1 MVNTTCNC
9 LDCIKKSTVFT
20 NLSKEEL
27 KLFNEHRYDARYYA
41 GEIIFKQGTA
51 MTHLM
56 SFTSG
61 LAKVYIEGFNNR
73 NIILK
78 LIKPGEFV
86 GGPGLYTD
94 FKHHFTVRAV
104 EDSKACFIEMGVFK
118 KVMNENPDFAVDAH
132 KNSNLDTLNNF
143 QKFISLTQKQMPG
156 RVADA
161 LLYLLNDIYQENPF
175 KMTLTRQELAD
186 MTALSKESAIRILK
200 QFKDDKII
208 RVNGDSIDVLNVA
221 ALNEISRIG

>member
-1 MVNTTCNC
+1 MVNNSCNC
-9 LDCIKKSTVFT
+9 LVCVKKSPVFRY
-20 NLSKEEL
+20 LSEEEL
-27 KLFNEHRYDARYYA
+27 KLINDSRYDARYFA

-61 LAKVYIEGFNNR
+61 MAKVYIEGYNNR

-78 LIKPGEFV
+78 IIGPGEFV

-94 FKHHFTVRAV
+94 YKHHFTVRAI
-104 EDSKACFIEMGVFK
+104 EDCSACFIDIQVFNQI
-118 KVMNENPDFAVDAH
+118 VNANPNFASDIY
-132 KNSNLDTLNNF
+132 KDSNLNTLNNF
-143 QKFISLTQKQMPG
+143 QKFISLTQKQMSG

-161 LLYLLNDIYQENPF
+161 LLYLHLEIYKVNPF
-175 KMTLTRQELAD
+175 KMSISRQELAD

-200 QFKDDKII
+200 QFKDDRII
-208 RVNGDSIDVLNVA
+208 HINNDFIEILNMPALQEVSRVG
-221 ALNEISRIG
+221 

>member
-1 MVNTTCNC
+1 MLNSSCNC
-9 LDCIKKSTVFT
+9 LACIKKSPVFRHL
-20 NLSKEEL
+20 NEAEL
-27 KLFNEHRYDARYYA
+27 ALINDTRYDAKYYA

-61 LAKVYIEGFNNR
+61 MAKVYIEGYNNR

-78 LIKPGEFV
+78 LIGPGEFV
-86 GGPGLYTD
+86 VGPGIYTD
-94 FKHHFTVRAV
+94 YKHHFTVRAI
-104 EDSKACFIEMGVFK
+104 EDCSACFIDVQIF
-118 KVMNENPDFAVDAH
+118 NQII
-132 KNSNLDTLNNF
+132 NSNPNFANDIYKNTNLNTLNNF
-143 QKFISLTQKQMPG
+143 QKFVSLTQKQMSG

-161 LLYLLNDIYQENPF
+161 LLYLHHEIYKINPF
-175 KMTLTRQELAD
+175 KMTISRQELAD

-208 RVNGDSIDVLNVA
+208 QIDNDFIEILDLPGLQEVSRVG
-221 ALNEISRIG
+221 

>member
-1 MVNTTCNC
+1 MVNASCNC
-9 LDCIKKSTVFT
+9 LDCIKKSSVFAHLT
-20 NLSKEEL
+20 LEEL
-27 KLFNEHRYDARYYA
+27 KLINEHRYDARYYS

-61 LAKVYIEGFNNR
+61 LAKVYIEGYNNR

-104 EDSKACFIEMGVFK
+104 EDSMACFIEMGVFK
-118 KVMNENPDFAVDAH
+118 KIMNENPAFAVDAH
-132 KNSNLDTLNNF
+132 KNSNLNTLSNF

-161 LLYLLNDIYQENPF
+161 LLYLYKDIYQENPF
-175 KMTLTRQELAD
+175 RMTLSRQELAD

-208 RVNGDSIDVLNVA
+208 KVNGEQIEVLN
-221 ALNEISRIG
+221 LGGLHEISRIG

>member
-1 MVNTTCNC
+1 MVGKVCNC
-9 LDCIKKSTVFT
+9 LDCVKKSPVFRH
-20 NLSKEEL
+20 LSEDEL
-27 KLFNEHRYDARYYA
+27 KMINESRFDAKYYS

-61 LAKVYIEGFNNR
+61 MAKVYIEGYNNR

-78 LIKPGEFV
+78 IIGPGEFV

-94 FKHHFTVRAV
+94 YRHHFTVRAI
-104 EDSKACFIEMGVFK
+104 EDCSACFIDIQVFNQI
-118 KVMNENPDFAVDAH
+118 VNLNPNFASDIY
-132 KNSNLDTLNNF
+132 KNSNLNTLNNF
-143 QKFISLTQKQMPG
+143 QKFISLTQKQMSG

-161 LLYLLNDIYQENPF
+161 ILYLYQDIYKINPF
-175 KMTLTRQELAD
+175 RMTISRQELAD

-200 QFKDDKII
+200 QFKDDRII
-208 RVNGDSIDVLNVA
+208 QISNDQIEILNLPALQEVSRVG
-221 ALNEISRIG
+221 